1 MSIEV
6 FLNIVAGI
14 TASLA
19 AASSISIIKE
29 WLNRKMKTKIKIG
42 GIEIEISDK
51 SESKILSQISETV
64 KNLRIHPKV
73 FIIYPHSQK
82 QFVKKLT
89 NDLNQSGIN
98 IWLDENELKPGD
110 SIKPKIEKALRES
123 QWVILVPTPED
134 RGSSWV
140 YKEIDLAYEQE
151 KERSR
156 PFIIPLKMKEGKI
169 PTEFE
174 ERMWADFSNDYET
187 GLKSLL
193 KGIIR
198 TPDQVDEKNIES
210 SNKAISAEVKNH
222 AAE

>member
-1 MSIEV
+1 MSLEIIS
-6 FLNIVAGI
+6 NIAAGI
-14 TASLA
+14 GASVA
-19 AASSISIIKE
+19 AASAISIIKE
-29 WLNRKMKTKIKIG
+29 WLSRKMKTKIRIG

-51 SESKILSQISETV
+51 SESKILNQISETV
-64 KNLRIHPKV
+64 QNLKIHPQV
-73 FIIYPHSQK
+73 FVIYPHSQK
-82 QFVKKLT
+82 QFVKKLA
-89 NDLNQSGIN
+89 NDLCQSGIN

-174 ERMWADFSNDYET
+174 ERMWADFSNDYEI

-198 TPDQVDEKNIES
+198 TPDQVEEKNLEA
-210 SNKAISAEVKNH
+210 SNKAISTDAKNR

>member
-1 MSIEV
+1 MSIEI
-6 FLNIVAGI
+6 FSNIAAGI

-19 AASSISIIKE
+19 AASAISIIKE
-29 WLNRKMKTKIKIG
+29 WLNRKMKTKLKIG
-42 GIEIEISDK
+42 GIEIEISNK
-51 SESKILSQISETV
+51 SESIILNQISETV
-64 KNLRIHPKV
+64 KRLRIHPKV

-82 QFVKKLT
+82 QFVKKLAD
-89 NDLNQSGIN
+89 DLGRSGIN

-110 SIKPKIEKALRES
+110 SIKPKIEKALKES

-169 PTEFE
+169 PDVFE
-174 ERMWADFSNDYET
+174 ERMWADFSDDYET

-198 TPDQVDEKNIES
+198 VPEQVEDKDTEA
-210 SNKAISAEVKNH
+210 SNKAN
-222 AAE
+222 AAEAKSRSAD

>member
-1 MSIEV
+1 MNFDILS
-6 FLNIVAGI
+6 NIAAGI
-14 TASLA
+14 GASVA
-19 AASSISIIKE
+19 AASAISIIKE
-29 WLNRKMKTKIKIG
+29 WLNRRMKTKIRIG

-51 SESKILSQISETV
+51 SESKILNQISETV
-64 KNLRIHPKV
+64 KNLKIHPQV
-73 FIIYPHSQK
+73 FVIYPHSQK

-89 NDLNQSGIN
+89 NDLNQSGIK

-110 SIKPKIEKALRES
+110 SIKPKIEKALRDS
-123 QWVILVPTPED
+123 QWVILVPTAED

-151 KERSR
+151 KERAR
-156 PFIIPLKMKEGKI
+156 PFIIPLKLKEGKI

-198 TPDQVDEKNIES
+198 TPDQVEEINLEA
-210 SNKAISAEVKNH
+210 SNEAISTDAKNR